1 MRAILQNPSK
11 VQSGFIS
18 EAVDN
23 LKTIPCIPNWS
34 LVCFWECII
43 ILSKRILICFG
54 HENCLQTQDNKCVS
68 DLWSTEL
75 ARSDHRRTCQ
85 LSLPIAVAGWS
96 LCFLFED
103 PYRICVSSSAWT
115 RLGMFLPGTPL
126 ETSVLQRNNSAQWI
140 EMASKICSKN
150 HENNDFRV
158 ISTTVRG
165 NSYLSLMKIATRLK
179 WVLVFEPKPAKI
191 ELKTE
196 PRQDWNKTYI

>member
-1 MRAILQNPSK
+1 MILWYYDINK
-11 VQSGFIS
+11 VPPPQ
-18 EAVDN
+18 
-23 LKTIPCIPNWS
+23 KQQ
-34 LVCFWECII
+34 
-43 ILSKRILICFG
+43 KLIFGMENDKEYVCFG

-150 HENNDFRV
+150 HENKTFAPSKELVHDSMC
-158 ISTTVRG
+158 I
-165 NSYLSLMKIATRLK
+165 
-179 WVLVFEPKPAKI
+179 WVAVTCFV
-191 ELKTE
+191 
-196 PRQDWNKTYI
+196 